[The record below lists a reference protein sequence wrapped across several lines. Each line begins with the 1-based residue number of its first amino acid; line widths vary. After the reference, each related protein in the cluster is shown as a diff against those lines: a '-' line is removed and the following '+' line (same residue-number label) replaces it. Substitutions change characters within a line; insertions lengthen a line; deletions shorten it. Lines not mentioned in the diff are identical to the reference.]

1 MAIRKTQ
8 VTDFDAYVVA
18 FPPAVQSILRHCRAT
33 VKKAAPS
40 AAETI
45 KYNMPAFE
53 FEGQT
58 LIYFAAFKKHIGLF
72 PPVRGNAALAK
83 TVARFAGPK
92 GNLQFPYDKPIPY
105 ALIARIVLA
114 RVAALKKVGRIK

>member
-1 MAIRKTQ
+1 VAARKTQ
-8 VTDFDAYVVA
+8 APDFDAYVAA
-18 FPPAVQSILRHCRAT
+18 FPPDVQSILRQCRAT
-33 VKKAAPS
+33 IKKAAPS
-40 AAETI
+40 AVETI

-58 LIYFAAFKKHIGLF
+58 VVYFAAFKKHIGLF
-72 PPVRGNAALAK
+72 PPVRGNAALARA
-83 TVARFAGPK
+83 VARFAGPK